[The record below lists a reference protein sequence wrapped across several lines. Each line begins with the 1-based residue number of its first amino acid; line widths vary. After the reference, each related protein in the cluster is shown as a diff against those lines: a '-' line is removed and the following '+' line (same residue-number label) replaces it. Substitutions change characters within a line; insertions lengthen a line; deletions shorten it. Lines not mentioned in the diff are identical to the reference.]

1 MKAYLYS
8 KRSAVILIAASI
20 LLIGIP
26 GTSQAG
32 SSDVRSHRVAI
43 RDSVQP
49 QVNGARLIIRRIANL
64 GNRVIVDLSVDG
76 VPVLPIVY
84 GQTYEG
90 FLAPGRH
97 VLSVLAT
104 PSPKWPDPS
113 DLILNVRT
121 GETYSFTAMGDGAG
135 RLILKGS

>member
-1 MKAYLYS
+1 MKTYLYS
-8 KRSAVILIAASI
+8 KRSAVILMAAGI
-20 LLIGIP
+20 LLVGIC

-43 RDSVQP
+43 RDSAEP
-49 QVNGARLIIRRIANL
+49 QTNGARLIIRRIPNL
-64 GNRVIVDLSVDG
+64 GNGVIVDLSVDG

-84 GQTYEG
+84 GQTYES
-90 FLAPGRH
+90 FLPPGRH

-104 PSPKWPDPS
+104 PRPKWPDPS
-113 DLILNVRT
+113 DLVLNVRT